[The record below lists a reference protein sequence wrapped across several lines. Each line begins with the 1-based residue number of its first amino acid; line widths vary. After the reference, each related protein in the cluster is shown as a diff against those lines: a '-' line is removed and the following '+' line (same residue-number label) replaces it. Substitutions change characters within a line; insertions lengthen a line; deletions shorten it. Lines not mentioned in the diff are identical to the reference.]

1 MSDKRVCNYCG
12 KELDLFDLQEDFSIH
27 RQHIGYGSIHD
38 GDNVDLQLCC
48 DCFDKLVSECN
59 VSQLRRSMTSDE
71 SRVQQC
77 FGGGSSESSASTSLY
92 GWRMR
97 NCVDCNETFI
107 DSSLNTQVSR
117 LMFAILTTVFIVG
130 TELALSMSRGASDIL
145 KPAMLGMEYYNGME
159 VNDIIVVG
167 DENRLFPA

>member
-59 VSQLRRSMTSDE
+59 VSPIEEVDDELRE
-71 SRVQQC
+71 Q
-77 FGGGSSESSASTSLY
+77 SSTML
-92 GWRMR
+92 WR
-97 NCVDCNETFI
+97 
-107 DSSLNTQVSR
+107 
-117 LMFAILTTVFIVG
+117 
-130 TELALSMSRGASDIL
+130 
-145 KPAMLGMEYYNGME
+145 
-159 VNDIIVVG
+159 
-167 DENRLFPA
+167 RLFRKQREYEPIRVEDAKLR

>member
-59 VSQLRRSMTSDE
+59 VSPIEEQ
-71 SRVQQC
+71 
-77 FGGGSSESSASTSLY
+77 SSTML
-92 GWRMR
+92 WR
-97 NCVDCNETFI
+97 
-107 DSSLNTQVSR
+107 
-117 LMFAILTTVFIVG
+117 
-130 TELALSMSRGASDIL
+130 
-145 KPAMLGMEYYNGME
+145 
-159 VNDIIVVG
+159 
-167 DENRLFPA
+167 RLFRKQREYEPIRVEDAKLR